1 MISRNSV
8 LTYHHLL
15 PHEMNRVKKFLR
27 LLGLVCWII
36 LASMGIGFTISFNS
50 REKYMDYEIKTEQ
63 SESKEEESE
72 AELKEKK

>member
-1 MISRNSV
+1 
-8 LTYHHLL
+8 
-15 PHEMNRVKKFLR
+15 MNRLKKFLR

-36 LASMGIGFTISFNS
+36 LASMGIGILISFNS

-72 AELKEKK
+72 AEPDEQKYS